1 MLDTTDRQVDVS
13 SPVVLLHGDVED
25 TLKLIPDNSCDAV
38 ITDPPYALAMGGQTE
53 GWDNYTPRQF
63 SAFCEGWARECHRIV
78 KPGGWLVSFGSGRT
92 WHRMT
97 VGVEDGGFDIVD
109 SINWM
114 YPSGFMR
121 GKPVSGALEKAG
133 HAERA
138 AELAGRSTA
147 LHSRHEPA
155 VLARAKMK
163 GGALNTVAQF
173 GTATMDHVSTRLP
186 DGSAPPNV
194 VVQHDGECT
203 EAECAPGC
211 PYPELGDKAS
221 YFPTFRFASKPNN
234 AERPF
239 VTVEAGEGTAKLTT
253 LGQVRAWQCK
263 VCGVMTQSYMG
274 SGSKYSNRPHQVCDH
289 PDAYEP
295 VSSNFSSKIKHNTV
309 KPLSLMQWL
318 IRLLTKPGDK
328 VLEPF
333 AGSGATIE
341 AAIKEGRSVVAVER
355 DIKSIEL
362 CRVRL
367 RRQGC
372 YIPE

>member
-1 MLDTTDRQVDVS
+1 MGLA
-13 SPVVLLHGDVED
+13 SPVTLLHGAVED
-25 TLKLIPDNSCDAV
+25 TLSLLPDNSCDAV

-53 GWDNYTPRQF
+53 GWDNYSPRQF

-78 KPGGWLVSFGSGRT
+78 KPGGWLISFGSGRT

-121 GKPVSGALEKAG
+121 GKPISPRLEQAG

-138 AELAGRSTA
+138 AEVAGRSTA

-155 VLARAKMK
+155 VLARAKLK
-163 GGALNTVAQF
+163 GTLVGTVAEF
-173 GTATMDHVSTRLP
+173 GTATMDHETTLCP
-186 DGSAPPNV
+186 NGSSPPNV
-194 VVQHDGECT
+194 LVQHDGECT
-203 EAECAPGC
+203 DFECMPGC
-211 PYPELGDKAS
+211 PYPELGEYAE
-221 YFPTFRFASKPNN
+221 YFPTFRFASKPNA

-239 VTVEAGEGTAKLTT
+239 VQVEAGEGTAKLTT
-253 LGQVRAWQCK
+253 LGQVRAWECK
-263 VCGVMTQSYMG
+263 VCGAITQSYMG
-274 SGSKYSNRPHQVCDH
+274 SGSKYSNRPHRVCDC
-289 PDAYEP
+289 AEYEP
-295 VSSNFSSKIKHNTV
+295 IKENFASKIKHNTV
-309 KPLSLMQWL
+309 KPLSLMRFL
-318 IRLLTKPGDK
+318 VRLLSKPGDV

-341 AAIKEGRSVVAVER
+341 AAVLEDRKVVAVER
-355 DIKSIEL
+355 DEKSIEL

-372 YIPE
+372 FIP